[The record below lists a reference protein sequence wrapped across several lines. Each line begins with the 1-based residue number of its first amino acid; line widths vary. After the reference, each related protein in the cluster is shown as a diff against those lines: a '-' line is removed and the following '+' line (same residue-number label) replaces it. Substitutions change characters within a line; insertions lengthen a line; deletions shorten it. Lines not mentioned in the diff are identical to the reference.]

1 MPNPTKSQHKI
12 LIVDDT
18 TTNVE
23 VLEGILE
30 LEGYQTFSS
39 SNGKHALE
47 IIDEIQ
53 PDIILLDIMMPG
65 MNGLEVCEK
74 LKENPIWKHIPV
86 IFITA
91 LCSPQDISKAFE
103 VGGVDYIT
111 KPICREEV
119 IHRIQAQLEYVSLFG
134 KQREL
139 IDKLETMAKTDQL
152 TGLPN
157 RRQMI
162 ENIKYEVIRFR
173 RGGKPFSIAIGDI
186 DDFKKINDTYGH
198 AGGDFVLINVAEL
211 LRNGCRNQD
220 LVCRWGG
227 EEFLLLLPETDAAGA
242 FTLAEKQRQTIAN
255 VDLKFE
261 GKQIKVTICF
271 GISTF
276 NQKGQTYEECI
287 RLADDSLYAAKEGEK
302 NKVIVHQPV

>member
-1 MPNPTKSQHKI
+1 MPNPTKSQYKV

-18 TTNVE
+18 KTNVE
-23 VLEGILE
+23 VLVGILE
-30 LEGYQTFSS
+30 FEGFQTYTSF
-39 SNGKHALE
+39 NGKHALE
-47 IIDEIQ
+47 ILDEIQ

-65 MNGLEVCEK
+65 MNGLEVCKK
-74 LKENPIWKHIPV
+74 LKENPIWKYIPV

-91 LCSPQDISKAFE
+91 LCSPQDISKAYE
-103 VGGVDYIT
+103 AGGVDYIT

-119 IHRIQAQLEYVSLFG
+119 IHRIKTQLEYVSLFE

-139 IDKLETMAKTDQL
+139 IEKLDTIAKTDQL

-162 ENIKYEVIRFR
+162 ENIKYEVIRFQ

-198 AGGDFVLINVAEL
+198 AGGDFVLIKVAEF
-211 LRNGCRNQD
+211 LRKGCRDQD

-242 FTLAEKQRQTIAN
+242 FTLAEKQRETIAN
-255 VDLKFE
+255 VDLEFE
-261 GKQIKVTICF
+261 GKHLNVTICF

-276 NQKGQTYEECI
+276 NQKDQTYEECI
-287 RLADDSLYAAKEGEK
+287 RLADDSLYAAKEGQK
-302 NKVIVHQPV
+302 NKVVVHQPV